1 MRVVSFDL
9 ETHLIKPGCI
19 TPRMV
24 CLTFAMRSTNVQE
37 STPYPENDRIVWV
50 SDGILRGIM
59 TREAALAWMRAGL
72 EDDEVILVGHNIWF
86 DLGVCV
92 AEDSSLLPL
101 VFRKLELGL
110 VRDTQVRQQLL
121 DIATGSMKFVE
132 DEDTGEI
139 TKTTYHLDDLSLRL
153 LKKWL
158 KKKDTWRLKYA
169 LLDGVPLDQWPE
181 EAKRYAIE
189 DAVTTLKIYEEQD
202 VIAGV
207 SPGHPDPLAPDE
219 PGEPPTCTEI
229 PNAAEQHRAAWALH
243 LMSAWGVRTDGPAV
257 ATLKKKLEADYDEF
271 TEKLRPSGF
280 LKFTPERALKSGP
293 RKGLIVPAEVSK
305 SMKVIKARVE
315 AAFAARGEAVPR
327 TDPSAK
333 FPATET
339 DPGGQTSTSKKTL
352 LASGD
357 PELKTLAERG
367 VIAKLVETYVP
378 ILESGTKYPI
388 NPRYNVLVETGR
400 TSCSKPNIQ
409 NPPRKGGV
417 RECFIPRDGWV
428 YAFSDYDTLELK
440 SLAQVCLDV
449 LGWSDMAEALKRGE
463 DLHLKLA
470 GQMLGISYE
479 DAQRRQ
485 EANDSQVDEHR
496 QQAKPANFGYPG
508 GMAADSFR
516 EYAEQ
521 YGIFLTKQRA
531 QEIKDTWKAT
541 FREMDPYFAWVSS
554 LVESDRPITQVR
566 SGRVRGG
573 ASFCAA
579 ANGFFQGLAADGAKE
594 ALWLVAKECYL
605 KDPYGTGWT
614 SPLYGCRPVFFIH
627 DEIGIEIPYR
637 AWGAKRSAAAADRL
651 RDVMV
656 EAMKKWI
663 PDIPITSKP
672 IMCRRWFKGAK
683 PVKVDGVLVPCKP
696 EKYEENGEKKTRWVP
711 DVEEERRAAA

>member
-1 MRVVSFDL
+1 MHVASFDC
-9 ETHLIKPGCI
+9 ESHLIKKGCI

-24 CLTFAMRSTNVQE
+24 CLTYAERDSLRDGLTIDTADHLE
-37 STPYPENDRIVWV
+37 SV
-50 SDGILRGIM
+50 DGGIARGLM
-59 TREAALAWMRAGL
+59 TRAAALPWIRGHL
-72 EDDEVILVGHNIWF
+72 EDDQIILIGHNIF
-86 DLGVCV
+86 YDLGLCV
-92 AEDSSLLPL
+92 AADPTLLPL
-101 VFRKLELGL
+101 VFRKLDLGL
-110 VRDTQVRQQLL
+110 IRDTQIRQQLI
-121 DIATGSMKFVE
+121 DIATGSLKFVE

-169 LLDGVPLDQWPE
+169 LLDGVPLNEWPE

-189 DAVTTLKIYEEQD
+189 DAVTTLKIYEAQD

-207 SPGHPDPLAPDE
+207 SPGAN
-219 PGEPPTCTEI
+219 GEPPTCTEI

-243 LMSAWGVRTDGPAV
+243 LMSAWGIRTDGVMV
-257 ATLKKKLEADYDEF
+257 ATLKKRLEEDYDEF

-280 LKFTPERALKSGP
+280 LKFAPERALKSGP
-293 RKGLIVPAEVSK
+293 RKGLVVAAKITRD
-305 SMKVIKARVE
+305 MKTIKDRVE
-315 AAFAARGEAVPR
+315 AAFAVLGQDVPR
-327 TDPSAK
+327 TDPSDK
-333 FPATET
+333 FPATDT
-339 DPGGQTSTSKKTL
+339 SPGGQVSTSKKTL

-357 PELKTLAERG
+357 PELKTLSERG
-367 VIAKLVETYVP
+367 VIAKLLETYVP
-378 ILESGTKYPI
+378 ILESGTKWPI

-428 YAFSDYDTLELK
+428 YAFSDYDTIELK

-449 LGWSDMAEALKRGE
+449 LGWSDMADALRRGE

-479 DAQRRQ
+479 EAQRRQ
-485 EANDSQVDEHR
+485 EANDPIIDEHR

-521 YGIFLTKQRA
+521 YGIYLSKARA

-541 FREMDPYFAWVSS
+541 FREMDPYFAWVSGIID
-554 LVESDRPITQVR
+554 SDQPITQAR

-594 ALWLVAKECYL
+594 ALWLVAKECYV
-605 KDPYGTGWT
+605 DTT
-614 SPLYGCRPVFFIH
+614 SPLFGCRPVFFIH
-627 DEIGIEIPYR
+627 DEIGIEIPER
-637 AWGAKRSAAAADRL
+637 AWGRERSAAAAERL
-651 RDVMV
+651 KDVMI

-672 IMCRRWFKGAK
+672 IMCRRWYKGAK
-683 PVKVDGVLVPCKP
+683 PAKIGGTLVPSKP
-696 EKYEENGEKKTRWVP
+696 EKYEENGDKKTRWVP
-711 DVEEERRAAA
+711 DYEERVAA

>member
-1 MRVVSFDL
+1 MRVISFDC
-9 ETHLIKPGCI
+9 ESHLIRQGCI

-24 CLTFAMRSTNVQE
+24 CLTYAERSYGIQE
-37 STPYPENDRIVWV
+37 SEPYPEDDRIVFV
-50 SDGILRGIM
+50 KDGIVRGLM
-59 TREAALAWMRAGL
+59 TRAAALPWIRGHL
-72 EDDEVILVGHNIWF
+72 EDDAVILVGHNIWF
-86 DLGVCV
+86 DLGLCV
-92 AEDSSLLPL
+92 AASPNLLPL
-101 VFRKLELGL
+101 IFRKLELGL
-110 VRDTQVRQQLL
+110 IRDTQVRQQLI
-121 DIATGSMKFVE
+121 DIATGSMKFSE

-169 LLDGVPLDQWPE
+169 LLDGVPFAKWPE

-202 VIAGV
+202 VVAGV
-207 SPGHPDPLAPDE
+207 SAVLEGAIGPDGKERSACDA
-219 PGEPPTCTEI
+219 TCSEI
-229 PNAAEQHRAAWALH
+229 PDAARQHRAAWALH
-243 LMSAWGVRTDGPAV
+243 LMSAWGVRTDGAMV
-257 ATLKKKLEADYDEF
+257 ATLKKRLEADYDEF

-280 LKFTPERALKSGP
+280 LKFAPERALKSGP
-293 RKGLIVPAEVSK
+293 RKGLVIPAEVTK
-305 SMKVIKARVE
+305 DTKTIKARVE
-315 AAFAARGEAVPR
+315 AAFAAKGEDVPR
-327 TDPSAK
+327 TDASDK
-333 FPATET
+333 FPE
-339 DPGGQTSTSKKTL
+339 GQVSTSKKTL

-357 PELKTLAERG
+357 PELKTLSERG
-367 VIAKLVETYVP
+367 AIAKLLETYVP
-378 ILESGTKYPI
+378 ILESGTKWPI

-400 TSCSKPNIQ
+400 TSSSKPNIQ

-428 YAFSDYDTLELK
+428 YAFSDYDTIELK

-470 GQMLGISYE
+470 GQMLDISYE
-479 DAQRRQ
+479 EALRRQ
-485 EANDSQVDEHR
+485 EANDSVVDEHR

-531 QEIKDTWKAT
+531 QEIKDTWKRT
-541 FREMDPYFAWVSS
+541 FREMDPYFAWVSG
-554 LVESDRPITQVR
+554 LVDAEGPITQVR

-605 KDPYGTGWT
+605 ADAGDNGGA

-637 AWGAKRSAAAADRL
+637 AWGAERSAAAAERL
-651 RDVMV
+651 KDVMV

-672 IMCRRWFKGAK
+672 IMCRRWYKGAK
-683 PVKVDGVLVPCKP
+683 PVKSGGVLVPSKP

-711 DVEEERRAAA
+711 DLDERVAA